1 MWVELLLGATLLAVL
16 LSVQREHMA
25 TGVYSKHTPPTDA
38 EANEIFDQIMS
49 MAPAILHN
57 AYADALALA
66 KVALADAKTYAA
78 KDPADMMLKP
88 VAETSED
95 KLVLLSKQGV
105 VGAVLMTGR
114 IVSGQGPFGPPGMP
128 AQPSPAAGPITE
140 EKLKA
145 HVDRLYTQL
154 NQHIDDQLPG
164 GGPNPNL
171 SPIQGEMQAKIRS
184 YAEQARTLVKKY
196 DTPEV
201 RDACLLVLKE
211 YYIDQLKPGWSAGST
226 PAEDPTAAG
235 NMADLEA
242 KYQKQQIVYNNI
254 NGSDKDA
261 LLNAK
266 RDMSDTLQ
274 QMLALSAKSG
284 TEDQQQMLIRR
295 IMEIQRDYNGLLVAT
310 DDLETLRRINQFTD
324 MRESTQTKIYGVAFI
339 ACALALLV
347 MVTRTR

>member
-1 MWVELLLGATLLAVL
+1 
-16 LSVQREHMA
+16 
-25 TGVYSKHTPPTDA
+25 
-38 EANEIFDQIMS
+38 
-49 MAPAILHN
+49 
-57 AYADALALA
+57 
-66 KVALADAKTYAA
+66 
-78 KDPADMMLKP
+78 MMLKQA
-88 VAETSED
+88 AETSED

-114 IVSGQGPFGPPGMP
+114 VVSGQGPFGPPGE
-128 AQPSPAAGPITE
+128 PSPAAGPITE

-145 HVDRLYTQL
+145 HVDQLYTQL

-164 GGPNPNL
+164 GGPDPNL

-254 NGSDKDA
+254 NGSERPDKEDA

-324 MRESTQTKIYGVAFI
+324 MRVSVQTKIYGVAFI
-339 ACALALLV
+339 ACAFALLF